1 MDVTLR
7 GMTALAQLGVFDEN
21 DVFRRRL
28 FPFLGHGFG
37 LGGSCEWLWNEGL
50 IGTRDDV
57 VLGLLDH
64 IEATQSCWQGSVEL
78 HHNQKVSGID
88 LSSRTILMEQ
98 VATDAEIS
106 QKEFG
111 TFDIFCA
118 CDGKHSRV
126 RDSAA
131 QQDGALVV
139 QSRSGRSGEK
149 LYRTF
154 NVDLCESTYGE
165 DLVKP
170 GWLYMFG
177 FKDFSVC
184 ARMPTGG
191 ALGIM
196 PLHEENPPSGLL
208 RSTLDWRLMSL
219 ITSEEETEFET
230 RQVCNAGGGFTV
242 SRLVAGGCVVLLGDA
257 ATSPPPP
264 GQGVNHALENAAQ
277 LVDVISTIDA
287 TSVQTVAE
295 GLEAYNDR
303 HTADEEAYAFLGAEK
318 TLVQSA
324 VCFAASFLGLYP
336 PHGPFLKD
344 SIAPY
349 STITAM
355 HHYI

>member
-1 MDVTLR
+1 
-7 GMTALAQLGVFDEN
+7 
-21 DVFRRRL
+21 
-28 FPFLGHGFG
+28 
-37 LGGSCEWLWNEGL
+37 
-50 IGTRDDV
+50 
-57 VLGLLDH
+57 
-64 IEATQSCWQGSVEL
+64 VEI
-78 HHNQKVSGID
+78 HHNQKVGNVD
-88 LSSRTILMEQ
+88 LSSRKILVEQ
-98 VATDAEIS
+98 VATVAEIS
-106 QKEFG
+106 QKDFG
-111 TFDIFCA
+111 TFDIICA

-154 NVDLCESTYGE
+154 NIDLCESALDAYGE

-170 GWLYMFG
+170 GWLYVFG
-177 FKDFSVC
+177 FGASVC

-219 ITSEEETEFET
+219 ITSEEETEFDT

-264 GQGVNHALENAAQ
+264 GQGINHALENAAQ

-287 TSVQTVAE
+287 TSAQTVAE
-295 GLEAYNDR
+295 GLEAYNDM
-303 HTADEEAYAFLGAEK
+303 HLADEEAYAFLGAEK
-318 TLVQSA
+318 TLLQSA
-324 VCFAASFLGLYP
+324 VCFAASFFGLYP

-349 STITAM
+349 RTITAM